1 VKRAAL
7 TAGVLTL
14 FCVAP
19 CFADDLPPRAAHGQD
34 YTDPRL
40 ARGFTAL
47 TRPMGIAELGVGWLT
62 LPGASVCAERSSG
75 QGCKNG
81 DTSFELDVWQIYRNS
96 RRFAF
101 GAGAMLGL
109 IPTTDAPRHDPE
121 EIVRDHSRSYLTIEG
136 TIRHYPYVGE
146 GVELWWG
153 VAGGLAVVS
162 DHFEVKDKNSD
173 LALVGL
179 RRLLSRRALV
189 AKHHVSL
196 RQLVP
201 AQDRRHRSVPRR
213 SFAHRQ
219 KHHLFAGDL
228 GRVPNSAVISGAR
241 GSAPR
246 SSRATPPS
254 ARTAARTRPRSESNA
269 TARVAQRREPA

>member
-7 TAGVLTL
+7 IAGFFALL
-14 FCVAP
+14 HAAP
-19 CFADDLPPRAAHGQD
+19 CAADGLPPPAAHTQD
-34 YTDPRL
+34 NADPRL

-47 TRPMGIAELGVGWLT
+47 ARPMGIAELGVGWLT

-96 RRFAF
+96 KRFAF

-136 TIRHYPYVGE
+136 TVRHYPYVGE

-153 VAGGLAVVS
+153 VSGGLAVVS
-162 DHFEVKDKNSD
+162 DRFEVTDKNSD
-173 LALVGL
+173 LALVG
-179 RRLLSRRALV
+179 
-189 AKHHVSL
+189 
-196 RQLVP
+196 Q
-201 AQDRRHRSVPRR
+201 
-213 SFAHRQ
+213 
-219 KHHLFAGDL
+219 
-228 GRVPNSAVISGAR
+228 R
-241 GSAPR
+241 GSTIR
-246 SSRATPPS
+246 TEGATIGVLGGAVFYLADHWSLGTTFRYANWFLPK
-254 ARTAARTRPRSESNA
+254 TAATDPFLDEASLTGRNTIFSLGISIAYRIPL
-269 TARVAQRREPA
+269 

>member
-1 VKRAAL
+1 VKLSAL
-7 TAGVLTL
+7 NAGFFAL

-19 CFADDLPPRAAHGQD
+19 CLADDLPPPAARRPE

-47 TRPMGIAELGVGWLT
+47 ARPMGIAELGVGWLT

-75 QGCKNG
+75 QGCKSG

-109 IPTTDAPRHDPE
+109 IPTTDAPRHDPD

-162 DHFEVKDKNSD
+162 DQFTVDKNSD

-179 RRLLSRRALV
+179 RGSVIRTEGATLGLLGGATFYLAERWSLGTTFRYGNWFLPKV
-189 AKHHVSL
+189 AATDPFLDEASL
-196 RQLVP
+196 TGRNTIF
-201 AQDRRHRSVPRR
+201 S
-213 SFAHRQ
+213 
-219 KHHLFAGDL
+219 L
-228 GRVPNSAVISGAR
+228 GISIAYR
-241 GSAPR
+241 IPL
-246 SSRATPPS
+246 
-254 ARTAARTRPRSESNA
+254 
-269 TARVAQRREPA
+269 